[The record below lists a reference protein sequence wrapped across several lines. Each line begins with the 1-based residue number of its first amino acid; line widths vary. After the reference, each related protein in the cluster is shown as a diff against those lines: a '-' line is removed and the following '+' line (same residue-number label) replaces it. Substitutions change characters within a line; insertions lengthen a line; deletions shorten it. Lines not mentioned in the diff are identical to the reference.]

1 MNEIY
6 NADYYGDYAGT
17 DYKDRQIWIPFF
29 KLIAGRVIA
38 DFNPK
43 TALDAGC
50 ALGYL
55 VESLRKGGVEAF
67 GVDISEYAINLTDNS
82 IKDYCYIGDISRAFP
97 EGLDKKFDVIT
108 CIEVLEHLNEKAGK
122 NAIQNICGH
131 TDIVIFSSSPED
143 FEGDA
148 HDNVQKIEYW
158 AKLFAENG
166 FYKDLNYN
174 VAYISRQAAVFRRLN
189 DDIPT
194 IIYNYEKKLRITNDL
209 LNKLEKRRI
218 LKKALRKLSALFRKI
233 TKRIS
238 KSDKNSHKS

>member
-6 NADYYGDYAGT
+6 NASYYGDYAGT
-17 DYKDRQIWIPFF
+17 DYKDRQVWIPFF
-29 KLIAGRVIA
+29 QLIAGRVIA

-82 IKDYCYIGDISRAFP
+82 IKDYCFVGDLSQGFP
-97 EGLDKKFDVIT
+97 AELERKFDVIT
-108 CIEVLEHLNEKAGK
+108 CIEVLEHLNAESGKKAIK
-122 NAIQNICGH
+122 NICGH
-131 TDIVIFSSSPED
+131 TDTVIFSSSPED
-143 FEGDA
+143 FEGEG
-148 HDNVQKIEYW
+148 HDNVQEIEYW
-158 AKLFAENG
+158 AKLFAEND

-174 VAYISRQAAVFRRLN
+174 ATYISRQAVVFRRLN
-189 DDIPT
+189 DDIST
-194 IIYNYEKKLRITNDL
+194 VIYNYEKKLRITKDL

-218 LKKALRKLSALFRKI
+218 VKRALRKLSALFRKI

-238 KSDKNSHKS
+238 KSGKNS